1 MRNERVTAISNEV
14 IWHEM
19 TVQNISPHV
28 LADSLGIKEE
38 TLMQLLRFELAETE
52 QLRILWLV
60 QELADFQKNS
70 A

>member
-1 MRNERVTAISNEV
+1 
-14 IWHEM
+14 M
-19 TVQNISPHV
+19 TVQNVSPHV